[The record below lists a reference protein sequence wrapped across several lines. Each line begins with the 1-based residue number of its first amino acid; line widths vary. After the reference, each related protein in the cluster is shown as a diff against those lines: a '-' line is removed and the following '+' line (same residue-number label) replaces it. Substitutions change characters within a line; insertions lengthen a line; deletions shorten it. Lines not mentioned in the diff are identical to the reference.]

1 LHRLFPILIASALS
15 ACGSDGIVVTR
26 EQAIVPDVEIHLRY
40 LGTLGTVPTTVLANP
55 FPQDK
60 DSEAVVRVLSD
71 TPVRP
76 HLRYSAAPPV
86 SSPTGYRMVVAFGTW
101 PVGGD
106 SYCRN
111 PSLAPL
117 PAPVDTTA
125 THIVLCLGTVTLAES
140 AAHTRRI
147 AAPDDPRL
155 ARLLNDLLVALMLSP
170 QRNNL
175 ESPAS

>member
-1 LHRLFPILIASALS
+1 LHRLIPALIATALS
-15 ACGSDGIVVTR
+15 ACSTDGIVVTR

-40 LGTLGTVPTTVLANP
+40 LGSLGSVPTSVLANP
-55 FPQDK
+55 FPQDS
-60 DSEAVVRVLSD
+60 DGEAVRRVLSD

-76 HLRYSAAPPV
+76 HLRYSAAPVNDP
-86 SSPTGYRMVVAFGTW
+86 SGYRMVVAFGRW

-111 PSLAPL
+111 SGLTPL
-117 PAPVDTTA
+117 PAPMDTTA
-125 THIVLCLGTVTLAES
+125 MHIVLCFGTATLAES
-140 AAHTRRI
+140 AGHTGRI

-155 ARLLNDLLVALMLSP
+155 ARLINDLLVALMLSP

-175 ESPAS
+175 ESPAF